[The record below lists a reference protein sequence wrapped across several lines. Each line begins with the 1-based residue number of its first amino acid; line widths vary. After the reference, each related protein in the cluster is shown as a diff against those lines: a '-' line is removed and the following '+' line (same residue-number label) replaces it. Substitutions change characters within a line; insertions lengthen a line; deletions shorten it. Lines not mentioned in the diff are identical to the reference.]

1 MKIGVISDTH
11 GFFHPEIPEVFSGV
25 ERIIHA
31 GDIGSQD
38 VLSQLEKIAPVI
50 CVSGNHEPEQ
60 IPSAL
65 PDFSLLELASKK
77 IILTHSLTTMSWR
90 DFKDAL
96 ERSESSNFVAEA
108 LGSAE
113 LVIFGHTHFPLWE
126 QIRGIY
132 FLNPGY
138 AGPDAKEAEPT
149 VATLVLKPKL
159 TYAKIVKL
167 GKKS

>member
-11 GFFHPEIPEVFSGV
+11 GFFHPEIPEVFFGV

-31 GDIGSQD
+31 GDIGSRD
-38 VLSQLEKIAPVI
+38 VLTQLEKIAPVI

-65 PDFSLLELASKK
+65 PDFSLLELAGKK

-96 ERSESSNFVAEA
+96 ERSESSNFWAHA
-108 LGSAE
+108 LVSAE
-113 LVIFGHTHFPLWE
+113 LIIFGHTHLALWE
-126 QIRGIY
+126 QIKGIY

-138 AGPDAKEAEPT
+138 AGHDTNEAEPT
-149 VATLVLKPKL
+149 VALLELKPGL
-159 TYAKIVKL
+159 IHTEIVKL
-167 GKKS
+167 GSRG